1 MSDSVKGF
9 WALLASCAIWG
20 LSGIYY
26 KALSDV
32 PAFEILAHRTVWS
45 VVFLGAVLAVQ
56 GGLAGLRAV
65 VLETRTFALVALA
78 ALAVSINWVVFI
90 WAEQSGHAVDA
101 SLGYFILPLVSVA
114 FGVTLFHER
123 LSRAQVAALTL
134 AAVAVAYMTVEIG
147 SAPWVALS
155 LALSFSLYGVFK
167 KGLAIPSLVSVTAE
181 VALLA
186 PIALVFLL
194 AWEFGWGLPG
204 GQGVFGHD
212 LRATLL
218 LPLSGPLSGVPLLLF
233 SYAAQK
239 VKLSTMGIGFYL
251 NPTLQLLVAV
261 LIFGEPLLHAHVVAF
276 PLIWIALA
284 VYTVAGLR
292 RSRAESRG

>member
-261 LIFGEPLLHAHVVAF
+261 LVFGEPLLPAHVVAF

>member
-45 VVFLGAVLAVQ
+45 VVFMGAVLALQ
-56 GGLAGLRAV
+56 GGLSGLRAV
-65 VLETRTFALVALA
+65 LEKRTFALVGLA
-78 ALAVSINWVVFI
+78 AVAVSINWVVFI

-114 FGVTLFHER
+114 FGVALFHER
-123 LSRAQVAALTL
+123 LTRAQIAALAL
-134 AAVAVAYMTVEIG
+134 AAAAVTYMTVQIG

-239 VKLSTMGIGFYL
+239 VRLSTMGIGFYL

-261 LIFGEPLLHAHVVAF
+261 LVFGEPLLHAHVVAF

-292 RSRAESRG
+292 SSRAGNRG